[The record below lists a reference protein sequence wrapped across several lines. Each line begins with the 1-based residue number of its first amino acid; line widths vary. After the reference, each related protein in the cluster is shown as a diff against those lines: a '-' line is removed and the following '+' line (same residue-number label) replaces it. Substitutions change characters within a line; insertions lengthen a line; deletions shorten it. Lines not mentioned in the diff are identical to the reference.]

1 VTETNHPPANPED
14 PEVAEGQELTASHD
28 AEDRSFAEVATEG
41 HGPSELD
48 PDAEPVLSVDNLK
61 MYFPVKS
68 SGLIPRTVGHVQAVD
83 GVSFQ
88 VPKGGSLG
96 LVGESGCGKS
106 TTGRLITRLYQPTG
120 GSMLFGDQR
129 ADIATMSNRELKP
142 LRRDVQM
149 IFQDPY
155 TSLNPR
161 HTVGAIVGAPLL
173 VHGVVPKNKV
183 LGRVQELLEVVGLNP
198 EHYNRYPNE
207 FSGGQRQRIGIARA
221 LTLNP
226 KLLVADEPV
235 SALDVSIQAQVINL
249 LQDLQKEFDIAF
261 LFIAHDLAVVR
272 HFCPEVAVMY
282 LGKIVEIADR
292 ETIYGHSHHPYTQA
306 LLSAVPEVRQ
316 AATGGRRERIRL
328 EGDVPSPINPPSG
341 CRFRTRC
348 PIAQDICAK
357 VEPPLLQV
365 GPRHKVACHF
375 AGELGQHPATPVT
388 SSLLGVDAQG
398 SPDPSTTPQPLSDNP
413 GYDKQWYDL
422 TSQQMVSA

>member
-1 VTETNHPPANPED
+1 MPDVNVDQSDESADTAAPTKAPAQQG
-14 PEVAEGQELTASHD
+14 VGQM
-28 AEDRSFAEVATEG
+28 SFAEIAQQG
-41 HGPSELD
+41 HKPAQLD
-48 PDAEPVLSVDNLK
+48 PNAKPVLEVENLK

-68 SGLIPRTVGHVQAVD
+68 SGVIRRTIGHVQAVD
-83 GVSFQ
+83 GLSFQ
-88 VPKGGSLG
+88 VPSGGSLG

-106 TTGRLITRLYQPTG
+106 TTGRLITRLYKPTAG
-120 GSMLFGDQR
+120 AMRFGDTGQ
-129 ADIATMSNRELKP
+129 DIAQMSQRELKP
-142 LRRDVQM
+142 LRRNVQM

-161 HTVGAIVGAPLL
+161 HTVGSIVGAPLS
-173 VHGVVPKNKV
+173 VHKVVPKN
-183 LGRVQELLEVVGLNP
+183 LILPRVQELLEVVGLNP

-249 LQDLQKEFDIAF
+249 LQDIQREFSVAF

-272 HFCPEVAVMY
+272 HFCPEIAVMY

-292 ETIYGHSHHPYTQA
+292 ETIYARAHHPYTQA
-306 LLSAVPEVRQ
+306 LLSAVPDVKQ
-316 AATGGRRERIRL
+316 AAIGGRRERIRL

-348 PIAQDICAK
+348 SLAQEICAK
-357 VEPPLLQV
+357 VEPPLLQI
-365 GPRHKVACHF
+365 GARHKVACHF
-375 AGELGQHPATPVT
+375 PGELHKHPQLPVT
-388 SSLLGVDAQG
+388 SGLLGVDAQG
-398 SPDPSTTPQPLSDNP
+398 SPDPGTTPAPLNLGP
-413 GYDKQWYDL
+413 GFAKEWFDVK
-422 TSQQMVSA
+422 TERMVSA